1 MDAMGASIRIIE
13 LSKKINAINRV
24 VQYAEG
30 NDELWDDLIELE
42 LLKVEVKTERDV
54 LADKLR
60 SVTL

>member
-1 MDAMGASIRIIE
+1 MDAMDASIRIIE

-30 NDELWDDLIELE
+30 NDELWDDLNELE

-60 SVTL
+60 SVAL